1 MHSRLRALL
10 PLPFALLLASCGG
23 GGGGGTTPV
32 PTKAKWTVLVY
43 MNAANNLAPDSVLN
57 MNQMERVAQN
67 PNVKMVVQWKQS
79 PAADNRSTF
88 DDTRRYLVT
97 PDTTS
102 GINSQLVQ
110 SMGKGVDM
118 GSPTTLA
125 NFIQWGKTN
134 YPADRY
140 VLVLWDHGNGW
151 RRKMK
156 DPVGRAFSYDD
167 ETHHAIQIWQL
178 PAAIGTDPFD
188 IIAWDSSLM
197 QMAEVAYEL
206 KDNTGFVVGGEE
218 SPPEQGYPYDTVFA
232 RFRDNPDASTKD
244 LTKSFVDSMLSV
256 PAYST
261 SKITQSVID
270 TTKLPTLSQAVDQ
283 LANTLIVNSGT
294 VAAGVIAARNT
305 TQSYSETSVPP
316 RHYRDIA
323 DLMEK
328 LKTNINVPAVQ
339 DAAIAVQNANAAAV
353 VWEGHNSH
361 SPGSHGLSIDFSDS
375 QSFIGSATDYS
386 QMKWGKS
393 NRWGD
398 FLALAP

>member
-1 MHSRLRALL
+1 M
-10 PLPFALLLASCGG
+10 
-23 GGGGGTTPV
+23 

-57 MNQMERVAQN
+57 MNQMEKVAQN
-67 PNVKMVVQWKQS
+67 SNVRMVVQWKQS
-79 PAADNRSTF
+79 PTADNRSTF

-125 NFIQWGKTN
+125 NFIQWGKAN
-134 YPADRY
+134 FPADRY

-156 DPVGRAFSYDD
+156 EPAGRAFSYDG

-178 PAAIGTDPFD
+178 PQALGADPFD
-188 IIAWDSSLM
+188 IVAWDSSLM

-206 KDNTGFVVGGEE
+206 KDNASYVVGGEE

-244 LTKSFVDSMLSV
+244 LSKAFVDGMLSV
-256 PAYST
+256 PAYNV

-270 TTKLPTLSQAVDQ
+270 TSKLPALSTAVDD
-283 LANTLIVNSGT
+283 LANALITNSGST
-294 VAAGVIAARNT
+294 ASGIKTARDT
-305 TQSYSETSVPP
+305 TQSYSETTVPP

-328 LKTNINVPAVQ
+328 LKTNINIPSVQ

-361 SPGSHGLSIDFSDS
+361 STGSHGLSIDFSDS
-375 QSFIGSATDYS
+375 QSFLNSAADYS
-386 QMKWGKS
+386 EMKWGKA
-393 NRWGD
+393 NRWGQ